1 MKNIKQ
7 KIFSSKDTNKLEEAL
22 DNLMNVQKESVF
34 AIFHEN
40 VEDLEPFLLKLIKD
54 SLDVLISNYADKDL
68 ERAIFYGL
76 VEEVQNGK

>member
-7 KIFSSKDTNKLEEAL
+7 KILSNKDTNKLEEAL

-34 AIFHEN
+34 AIFPEN

>member
-1 MKNIKQ
+1 
-7 KIFSSKDTNKLEEAL
+7 
-22 DNLMNVQKESVF
+22 MNVQKESVF
-34 AIFHEN
+34 AIFPEN

>member
-34 AIFHEN
+34 AIFPEN